1 MLKSRYATLRQETL
15 RSSNAKFMITGSG
28 SVYDKRRSGC
38 PTVHPQVECQMR
50 WQKCWKDLIRA
61 RKNQLVKQL
70 MKVDRHQGLL
80 QRRKIQEET
89 SYIKRF
95 EDKNSTSSECYP
107 LRYFFKNCL
116 FYP

>member
-1 MLKSRYATLRQETL
+1 MLKSRNATLRQETL
-15 RSSNAKFMITGSG
+15 RSCNAKFMITGS
-28 SVYDKRRSGC
+28 VYDKRSGC
-38 PTVHPQVECQMR
+38 PIVHPQVECQMR

-80 QRRKIQEET
+80 QRGKIQEET

-107 LRYFFKNCL
+107 KRYFFKSCL
-116 FYP
+116 FYPK